1 MRKAAKEVSG
11 KLAEN
16 GDVVGVLLVGS
27 VASGEIHQKSDIDL
41 TVISSLPR
49 KRLPSS
55 EFRAMDSFQLE
66 IHYNSAEHFQ
76 HTFDDEQYRDKG
88 SAWFSANFCLQT
100 LRDGV
105 ILQDKEGRLS
115 AWKEK
120 ALLWRWR
127 SSEIQPRFAQSR
139 SLLQASE
146 ERLEKG
152 DKFAAL
158 VTLRDAITPLSSALM
173 MRLNLPS
180 YWRPKDQSLK
190 VPQLKNKYPELAQLF
205 YEVHSVKNIHSKW
218 LRASLEDL
226 ATLMKEFDWKR
237 GLQLHMKGAVG
248 CLEKGNLAGSLLSA
262 RRALYCL
269 GIEILNQRGNKT
281 PPYMFHA
288 PTQLKVIDKTKD
300 QEPGFFMAYKNIHL
314 EQEWG
319 QASLLEAS
327 LKLSQLIE
335 VYERT
340 ST

>member
-1 MRKAAKEVSG
+1 MRKAANEVSER
-11 KLAEN
+11 LAEN
-16 GDVVGVLLVGS
+16 GDVVGVILVGS
-27 VASGEIHQKSDIDL
+27 VASGEIHEKSDIDL
-41 TVISSLPR
+41 IVISNLPR

-55 EFRAMDSFQLE
+55 EFRAIDDFQVE
-66 IHYNSAEHFQ
+66 IHYNSAKHFR
-76 HTFDDEQYRDKG
+76 HTFDDEQYRDEG

-100 LRDGV
+100 LRDAV

-127 SSEIQPRFAQSR
+127 SSEIQPVFAQSR

-146 ERLEKG
+146 DRLEKG

-190 VPQLKNKYPELAQLF
+190 VPQLKNKYPELVQLF
-205 YEVHSVKNIHSKW
+205 HVVHSIKNIHSKW

-226 ATLMKEFDWKR
+226 AALMKEFDWKR
-237 GLQLHMKGAVG
+237 RLQLHMKGAVG

-269 GIEILNQRGNKT
+269 GIEILNQKGNKT
-281 PPYMFHA
+281 PP
-288 PTQLKVIDKTKD
+288 
-300 QEPGFFMAYKNIHL
+300 
-314 EQEWG
+314 
-319 QASLLEAS
+319 
-327 LKLSQLIE
+327 
-335 VYERT
+335 
-340 ST
+340 